1 MRAAGERLRGS
12 AALRKLLGT
21 TLALGNRLN
30 AGSYRAGAEGFKTE
44 CLSRLAELR
53 TNGTQG
59 SLLQYAV
66 STLAAA
72 PTAAAV
78 GAWGAEISEQLDG
91 VTSPNPS
98 PNPGSNPTPTN
109 PNPTPTNPNPTP
121 TNPNPTP
128 TKPNPTPTIPNPTPG
143 PNPTPTPNQV
153 KRAAKLSPGEMT
165 DDVARFA
172 AGLATIQVTLT
183 LTPNPNPNPNP
194 NPSLATIQVT
204 LTLSPNPSPH
214 LATIQVTLNPK
225 PQP

>member
-98 PNPGSNPTPTN
+98 PNPES
-109 PNPTPTNPNPTP
+109 NPTP

>member
-109 PNPTPTNPNPTP
+109 PNPTPT
-121 TNPNPTP
+121 
-128 TKPNPTPTIPNPTPG
+128 KPNPTPTIPTPTPD

-183 LTPNPNPNPNP
+183 L
-194 NPSLATIQVT
+194 
-204 LTLSPNPSPH
+204 SPNPSPH
-214 LATIQVTLNPK
+214 QV
-225 PQP
+225 